1 MAEKGVYKRF
11 LRERKKSVKADVV
24 NARKEYEGIMSY
36 LQDLMQE
43 VLLRNVNEHWHLY
56 VVLIFT
62 YFNLLVWHT
71 CILLS

>member
-43 VLLRNVNEHWHLY
+43 VLLRNVNEH
-56 VVLIFT
+56 
-62 YFNLLVWHT
+62 
-71 CILLS
+71 